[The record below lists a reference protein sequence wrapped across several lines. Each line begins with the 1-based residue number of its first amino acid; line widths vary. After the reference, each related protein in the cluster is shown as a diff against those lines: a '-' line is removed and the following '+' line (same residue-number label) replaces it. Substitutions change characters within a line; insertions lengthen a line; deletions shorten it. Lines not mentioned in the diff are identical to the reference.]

1 MAAKISKKNTVTAQG
16 VLDLTD
22 GIVKLEVEGLTDPV
36 TFSELAKDFDG
47 LDVKITIAYGEEIA

>member
-36 TFSELAKDFDG
+36 TLSELAKDFDG